1 MDVYQITVRISKTF
15 YTKEERMKKL
25 ALIISVFM
33 FFGLCAVAVLAQ
45 DEAPEMSPMEKADAL
60 YNQKTMDS
68 VKEAVTIYES
78 LMEGNEEAAWKF
90 ARAAYWVGVRT
101 TGKDAQ
107 EAIFDKAYNAVKPYF
122 DAGTTNINTN
132 YWFALCAGKYGKL
145 HGIVQS
151 LFLVKPMKTACERV
165 INQDEGYEDGSAL
178 VIYGAIE
185 YEVPG
190 GDKDVTVDYCN
201 RALKYDPD
209 GISTNLY
216 LAKAYY
222 DMKEYAKAKERLDHL
237 IANGKPETKDD
248 KADMAEAEE
257 LLAKVNEKM

>member
-1 MDVYQITVRISKTF
+1 
-15 YTKEERMKKL
+15 MKKL
-25 ALIISVFM
+25 ALIISILM
-33 FFGLCAVAVLAQ
+33 LFGLGAVAVLAQ
-45 DEAPEMSPMEKADAL
+45 EEAPEMTPMEKADSL
-60 YNQKTMDS
+60 YNKKTMDS

-90 ARAAYWVGVRT
+90 ARASYWVGVRT
-101 TGKDAQ
+101 TGKDTQ
-107 EAIFDKAYNAVKPYF
+107 EVIFDKAYNAVKPYF
-122 DAGTTNINTN
+122 DAGTNNINTN

-151 LFLVKPMKTACERV
+151 LFLVKPMKAACEKV

-190 GDKDVTVDYCN
+190 GDKNVTVDYCN

-237 IANGKPETKDD
+237 LAYGKPETKDD

-257 LLAKVNEKM
+257 LLVKVNEKM